1 MTDTG
6 TSFNYVRLIFSHE
19 QYTIECR
26 IFNKLFIVLG
36 DPLEL
41 EHPLDLQWPGG
52 KMPPFRGGSRIFR
65 MLVKKLER
73 RRRERPRGVWGHA
86 PPGNF

>member
-52 KMPPFRGGSRIFR
+52 KMPPFQGRIQDFSYVSQKTR
-65 MLVKKLER
+65 APKA
-73 RRRERPRGVWGHA
+73 RET
-86 PPGNF
+86 